1 MRRASAELGLG
12 ARLALVSRRTRT
24 RTGLTAAGVA
34 LGVAVLLLAASVPHA
49 VSARDARERA
59 ATPVGGARGPLLLLP
74 FDTVFNGVTIA
85 ENAVEITG
93 RRDGRAVPLPP
104 GVTRLPGPGDMLV
117 SPEVQRLLAGPHGA
131 ELRRRL
137 GARVVGTIGAAGLSD
152 PGDAL
157 LYRGGLGLAAQGA
170 DPVTGFGAAGSQPPD
185 VIVTLLTIVIVIALL
200 LPVAVF
206 VATAARF
213 GSEERDR
220 RLAAMR
226 LVGADRLAVA
236 RVAAGETLVGAFAGL
251 LGGALVFLAV
261 RPLVAHIGIA
271 GVSVFIADLRP
282 APWLV
287 VLVVVLV
294 PACAVAATLLSI
306 RRVVIEPLGV
316 TRRGSERHRRLG
328 WRVATPVLGF
338 LVLAPL
344 VGSGDHLTST
354 GGQAQAGAGVMLV
367 LTGVT
372 AILPWLTEALVRH
385 APDGP
390 LPWLLAIRRLRS
402 EEGTT
407 GRVVGAIGLAVAGAI
422 ALSIVFSAAQSD
434 VRVTLPPAQR
444 HLWVVSFEASS
455 RAAAHR
461 DVGVLGAVHGVDH
474 VRAAQPGLPE
484 HGGVFVTVNVFLSRG
499 GSGAAGRLRDRAS
512 RLAPLAQVTDVG
524 SEGSEAHTLDEV
536 RRSLVA
542 GAVVVLL
549 MIGASLL
556 VVAGEGLRE
565 RRRALAVLS
574 AVGARRATVAWSMM
588 WQAAIPVALGLVLA
602 VALGLG
608 LGAMLT
614 TVVQLTP
621 SFDWGAIAVMLA
633 AGAGV
638 IAGVTALTLPTLA
651 RMMRPDAL
659 RVE

>member
-93 RRDGRAVPLPP
+93 RRDVGSVPLAP
-104 GVTRLPGPGDMLV
+104 GVTRLPGPGEMLV
-117 SPEVQRLLAGPHGA
+117 SPEVHRLLAGPHGA

-137 GARVVGTIGAAGLSD
+137 GARIVGTIGATGLSD

-157 LYRGGLGLAAQGA
+157 IYRGGLSLSAQGA
-170 DPVTGFGAAGSQPPD
+170 VPVTGFGAAGSEPPD

-251 LGGALVFLAV
+251 LVGALVFLAV
-261 RPLVAHIGIA
+261 RPLVAHIGVA
-271 GVSVFIADLRP
+271 GVSVFTADLRP

-287 VLVVVLV
+287 VLVAVLV
-294 PACAVAATLLSI
+294 PACAVAATLISI

-316 TRRGSERHRRLG
+316 TRRANERHRRLG
-328 WRVATPVLGF
+328 WRLLTPILGF
-338 LVLAPL
+338 VVLAPL
-344 VGSGDHLTST
+344 LGSGDHLTST
-354 GGQAQAGAGVMLV
+354 GGQAEAAVGVVLV

-407 GRVVGAIGLAVAGAI
+407 GRVVGSIGLAVAGAI
-422 ALSIVFSAAQSD
+422 ALSVVFSAAQSD
-434 VRVTLPPAQR
+434 ARITLPPGQR
-444 HLWVVSFEASS
+444 HLWVVSFETSS

-461 DVGVLGAVHGVDH
+461 DLGALGAVHGVVD
-474 VRAAQPGLPE
+474 VRAVQPGLPE
-484 HGGVFVTVNVFLSRG
+484 HGGVFVTANVFLNRG
-499 GSGAAGRLRDRAS
+499 GTDAAERLRDRAAQF
-512 RLAPLAQVTDVG
+512 APLAQVTDVG
-524 SEGSEAHTLDEV
+524 SEGSQAHTLGEL
-536 RRSLVA
+536 RRTLVA

-574 AVGARRATVAWSMM
+574 AFGARRATVAWATM

-602 VALGLG
+602 VGLGLG
-608 LGAMLT
+608 LGVMLT
-614 TVVQLTP
+614 AVVQITP
-621 SFDWGAIAVMLA
+621 SFDWGAIALMLA

-638 IAGVTALTLPTLA
+638 IVGVTALTLPTLA
-651 RMMRPDAL
+651 RLMRPDAL

>member
-1 MRRASAELGLG
+1 MRRALAELGLG
-12 ARLALVSRRTRT
+12 VRVVLISRPTRM
-24 RTGLTAAGVA
+24 RTGLTAVGVA
-34 LGVAVLLLAASVPHA
+34 LGVAVLLIATSVPHA

-59 ATPVGGARGPLLLLP
+59 ATPVGEAHGPLLLLP
-74 FDTVFNGVTIA
+74 FDTVFDGVTIA
-85 ENAVEITG
+85 ENAVELTG
-93 RRDGRAVPLPP
+93 RRDGRSGPLPP
-104 GVTRLPGPGDMLV
+104 GVTRLPGPGEMLD

-170 DPVTGFGAAGSQPPD
+170 GPVTGFGAAGSQPPD

-251 LGGALVFLAV
+251 LVGALVFLVV
-261 RPLVAHIGIA
+261 RPLVAHIGVA
-271 GVSVFIADLRP
+271 GVSVFTADLRP

-287 VLVVVLV
+287 VLVAVLV

-316 TRRGSERHRRLG
+316 TRRANERHRRLG
-328 WRVATPVLGF
+328 WRLLTPILGF
-338 LVLAPL
+338 VVLAPL
-344 VGSGDHLTST
+344 LGSSDHLTST
-354 GGQAQAGAGVMLV
+354 GGQAEAAVGVVLV

-407 GRVVGAIGLAVAGAI
+407 GRVVGSIGLAVAGAI
-422 ALSIVFSAAQSD
+422 ALSVVFGAAQSD
-434 VRVTLPPAQR
+434 ARITLSPGQR
-444 HLWVVSFEASS
+444 HLWVVSFETSS
-455 RAAAHR
+455 REAARR
-461 DVGVLGAVHGVDH
+461 DLGALGAVHGVAD
-474 VRAAQPGLPE
+474 VRAVQPGLPE
-484 HGGVFVTVNVFLSRG
+484 HGGVFVTANVFLSRG
-499 GSGAAGRLRDRAS
+499 GTGAAGRLRDRAAQF
-512 RLAPLAQVTDVG
+512 APLAQVTDVG
-524 SEGSEAHTLDEV
+524 SEGSQVHTLGEL
-536 RRSLVA
+536 RRTLVA

-574 AVGARRATVAWSMM
+574 AFGARRATVAWATM

-602 VALGLG
+602 VGLGLG
-608 LGAMLT
+608 LGVMLT
-614 TVVQLTP
+614 AVVQITP
-621 SFDWGAIAVMLA
+621 SFDWGAIALMLA

-638 IAGVTALTLPTLA
+638 IVGVTALTLPTLA
-651 RMMRPDAL
+651 RLMRPDAL

>member
-93 RRDGRAVPLPP
+93 RR
-104 GVTRLPGPGDMLV
+104 PGPGDMLV